1 MIGPQVPWSWSDFFT
16 IALMDP
22 VIFSWAKRFIES
34 SGCRM
39 LLEEGASETCFT
51 FCIPKKRPSENPL
64 ECLNALELS
73 EAHTPQKQG
82 LVSEEHSDL
91 HLKRKFSNAPLVYT
105 EVRRSNRLKSMSQG
119 FKSFTYPPKN
129 CLCCDVEPPTLS
141 SHTIRSLGKDFCKIP
156 ADKLTDDLLKRKQK
170 KTSGLVSRKE

>member
-1 MIGPQVPWSWSDFFT
+1 MQQAALPMIAYDRQHRIFRRPVSPPSHIRLNSSICNMIGPQVPWSWSDFFT

-91 HLKRKFSNAPLVYT
+91 HLKRKFSKAPLVCT

-119 FKSFTYPPKN
+119 FKSFTYPPKTVFAVMLN
-129 CLCCDVEPPTLS
+129 PLRYPL
-141 SHTIRSLGKDFCKIP
+141 I
-156 ADKLTDDLLKRKQK
+156 Q
-170 KTSGLVSRKE
+170 